1 MARLR
6 VAVRDAL
13 ADLPA
18 DALVLAACSGGP
30 DSLAL
35 ADTLAFCAPRMGL
48 RAGLVSVDHGL
59 QEGSAA
65 RAAGVAAWARTV
77 GFDPAEA
84 VTVEVGEAG
93 GPEGAARQARYAA
106 LDAAAR
112 RHGASAILL
121 GHTRDDQAETVLLA
135 LVRGAGPRGIA
146 GMRAVRG
153 PYRRPL
159 LGIARSDTHAAC
171 AERGLRPWADPHNS
185 DPRYLRSALRPALDA
200 LVGVLGEDLVPNL
213 ARTAALVAADTD
225 HLDALGAAALEECR
239 TGHGAAADAT
249 ARRETAGLDA
259 KRLGALPDP
268 VRRRAL
274 RAWVLES
281 GVNGAELNHR
291 HLDALDALVA
301 DWRGQGPTFL
311 PGGIAVRRA
320 DGELTTERTIAGQ
333 PEGLSAAGLWIPG
346 FPGCPKGP
354 TIRDRRAAFGGAGG
368 VQWGGRA
375 GAGRPARSLRRPRAR
390 RPRFRS
396 VPRGCD
402 R

>member
-1 MARLR
+1 VARLR
-6 VAVRDAL
+6 VAVRDGL
-13 ADLPA
+13 ADLPK
-18 DALVLAACSGGP
+18 DSLVIAACSGGP

-48 RAGLVSVDHGL
+48 RAGLVTVDHGL

-65 RAAGVAAWARTV
+65 RAADVAAWARTV
-77 GFDPAEA
+77 GLDPAEA
-84 VTVEVGEAG
+84 VAVEVGGAG
-93 GPEGAARQARYAA
+93 GPEAAARQARYAA
-106 LDAAAR
+106 LDAAAE
-112 RHGASAILL
+112 RHGAAAVLL

-153 PYRRPL
+153 RYRRPL
-159 LGIARSDTHAAC
+159 LGTARSDTHAAC
-171 AERGLRPWADPHNS
+171 AERGLEPWADPHNA

-239 TGHGAAADAT
+239 TGGGVGDGTGSGAEDGAGGGAD
-249 ARRETAGLDA
+249 GLDA
-259 KRLGALPDP
+259 KRLAALPDP

-274 RAWVLES
+274 RAWALES

-291 HLDALDALVA
+291 HVDALDALVA
-301 DWRGQGPTFL
+301 GWRGQGPTFL

-320 DGELTTERTIAGQ
+320 DGRLAVTG
-333 PEGLSAAGLWIPG
+333 
-346 FPGCPKGP
+346 
-354 TIRDRRAAFGGAGG
+354 RR
-368 VQWGGRA
+368 
-375 GAGRPARSLRRPRAR
+375 
-390 RPRFRS
+390 
-396 VPRGCD
+396 
-402 R
+402 